1 MPSFM
6 DEILDFVILGE
17 VTWFK
22 ILLFRWCH
30 FLVGL
35 ISKFNAYL
43 PVFSWLKS
51 ACFSTLRSV
60 GSSLAELSV
69 VSRSRAG
76 WGGITSSTC
85 QRSQKLRSCWENR
98 RGYCRY
104 LYNLYSVRNP
114 VVTLMCT
121 CSYPMFL
128 AMVTLGFCS
137 WCCLLLAKGECE
149 AETNWWFNKLAMELE
164 AIKVWS

>member
-43 PVFSWLKS
+43 PVFSWFKS
-51 ACFSTLRSV
+51 ACFSTLRTV
-60 GSSLAELSV
+60 GSPLAELSV

-76 WGGITSSTC
+76 
-85 QRSQKLRSCWENR
+85 
-98 RGYCRY
+98 
-104 LYNLYSVRNP
+104 
-114 VVTLMCT
+114 
-121 CSYPMFL
+121 
-128 AMVTLGFCS
+128 
-137 WCCLLLAKGECE
+137 
-149 AETNWWFNKLAMELE
+149 
-164 AIKVWS
+164 